1 MDSVL
6 GGCTAVEERVSGNA
20 DDPYTVVLTRRS
32 TVVGPGSCF
41 KIIIDS
47 WLAIPRFTALF
58 LELDVYQKMCL
69 KESWKYL
76 ICMQESNKRI

>member
-6 GGCTAVEERVSGNA
+6 GGCTAVE
-20 DDPYTVVLTRRS
+20 DPYTVALTRKS

-41 KIIIDS
+41 KISIDS
-47 WLAIPRFTALF
+47 WLAIPRFMALF
-58 LELDVYQKMCL
+58 LELVVYQKMCL
-69 KESWKYL
+69 KEIWRYL

>member
-1 MDSVL
+1 MEDRL
-6 GGCTAVEERVSGNA
+6 GGNA

-47 WLAIPRFTALF
+47 WLAIPRFMSLF
-58 LELDVYQKMCL
+58 LELSVYQKMCL
-69 KESWKYL
+69 KQSWKYL
-76 ICMQESNKRI
+76 ICMQESNTRIKDKMGKARKG